1 MITLHATWYDGC
13 LHLWGESASAD
24 SYAVPVDALRFHL
37 GNHWDGL
44 LVSGATSGQLELNLP
59 HRGDTPVPSWVEP
72 ADQASEPVHMAA
84 TTIPSLMFA
93 PADAV
98 DLLTIDHARVDGAF
112 RLAATFCYWSKA
124 ALLLLELLA
133 GQKFVP
139 AIHRQ
144 SATRFRGYWRIVV
157 NDDSASS
164 RLETLIATMP
174 PVCRSVVNGSTEAQ
188 ASGIVENFLWIS
200 ADQLVRRC
208 LKSDELAHAIV
219 DRASAAGASQMAWLR
234 SLVSGDPML
243 DDTPEACEAIHQK
256 VQAWIGKLEPSR
268 DSRPMRTCFQ
278 LHAPEVAE
286 GGSDAAALPWKITV
300 HVQAT
305 KNEEHVIEAW
315 RLWGE
320 DRDDPSILERP
331 FEHARGTVVS
341 DILHAAKHFPLLES
355 CTDPSTGMA
364 CELSVAQTH
373 VFLRD
378 AVPVLKLEGFGIWLP
393 KWWHED
399 QPQLQLELDIHPLD
413 ASSAAADSSLGLHTL
428 VGYNWKLMYGTHELT
443 DLEIESLASAKN
455 ALIPI
460 RNEWVEVQPSEVE
473 AALSFARKQSHGRLT
488 VLESI
493 RQAYF
498 TEHADTGL
506 PIVGLKAHGWI
517 ERLLDASSYNAQLEQ
532 VVAPIGFRGTLRP
545 YQLTGLAWLM
555 FLARHGLGA
564 CLADDMGLGKT
575 IQLIALWLL
584 EREDGKDVG
593 PTLLIVPMSLV
604 GNWRREIEKFGPTL
618 RVMVHHGLERLTG
631 KEFVDQVAHYDVV
644 ISTYG
649 LMHRDLEHLA
659 AVPWHRVALDEA
671 QNIKN
676 PAAKQTAAVRS
687 LRAEHRLALTGT
699 PVENRLSELWSIMEF
714 LNPGYLGTARD
725 FRGRFAIPIERQ
737 QDARRGQRL
746 ARLVQPFLLRRKKSD
761 PVVRA
766 DLPEKLEMKVFCN
779 LTREQAVLYESVVQE
794 ALGRIDHAQGIQRRG
809 LILSALVK
817 LKQICNHPAQFL
829 GDGSPLPGRSGKVAR
844 LTDMLEVIMAEGERT
859 LVFTQFRV
867 MGRLLQEHLRETCR
881 CGVFFLHGGTTQP
894 DRDKMVQRFQTDE
907 DAPPVFV
914 LSLKAGGFG
923 LNLTQA
929 NHVIHFD
936 RWWNPAVE
944 DQATD
949 RVHRIGQHRQVQV
962 HKFVSVGTLEE
973 RIDALIERKRALAD
987 ILGTGEKWITEL
999 STNSLREMFV
1009 LSRDAVAE
1017 D

>member
-1 MITLHATWYDGC
+1 MD
-13 LHLWGESASAD
+13 
-24 SYAVPVDALRFHL
+24 F
-37 GNHWDGL
+37 
-44 LVSGATSGQLELNLP
+44 Q
-59 HRGDTPVPSWVEP
+59 
-72 ADQASEPVHMAA
+72 
-84 TTIPSLMFA
+84 
-93 PADAV
+93 
-98 DLLTIDHARVDGAF
+98 
-112 RLAATFCYWSKA
+112 
-124 ALLLLELLA
+124 
-133 GQKFVP
+133 
-139 AIHRQ
+139 
-144 SATRFRGYWRIVV
+144 
-157 NDDSASS
+157 
-164 RLETLIATMP
+164 
-174 PVCRSVVNGSTEAQ
+174 
-188 ASGIVENFLWIS
+188 
-200 ADQLVRRC
+200 
-208 LKSDELAHAIV
+208 
-219 DRASAAGASQMAWLR
+219 AGAVAGIR
-234 SLVSGDPML
+234 
-243 DDTPEACEAIHQK
+243 
-256 VQAWIGKLEPSR
+256 
-268 DSRPMRTCFQ
+268 RPMRTCFQ
-278 LHAPEVAE
+278 LHAPEVVE
-286 GGSDAAALPWKITV
+286 GEDTGAASLPWKITV

-341 DILHAAKHFPLLES
+341 DILHAAKHFPLLET
-355 CTDPSTGMA
+355 CIEPSTGMA
-364 CELSVAQTH
+364 CELSVAQAH

-378 AVPVLKLEGFGIWLP
+378 AVPVLKLEGFGVWLP
-393 KWWHED
+393 GWWHND
-399 QPQLQLELDIHPLD
+399 QPQLQLELDIHPLE
-413 ASSAAADSSLGLHTL
+413 ASGATVDTSLGLHTL
-428 VGYNWKLMYGTHELT
+428 VGHKWKLMYGTHELT
-443 DLEIESLASAKN
+443 ELEIQSLASARH

-473 AALSFARKQSHGRLT
+473 AALEFAQRQSHDRLT
-488 VLESI
+488 VLDSI

-498 TEHADTGL
+498 TEHTDTGL
-506 PIVGLKAHGWI
+506 PVAGLRAHGWV
-517 ERLLDASSYNAQLEQ
+517 EGLLNASSYNEQLER
-532 VVAPIGFRGTLRP
+532 VAAPVGFQGTLRP
-545 YQLTGLAWLM
+545 YQLTGLAWLT
-555 FLARHGLGA
+555 FLTRHGLGA

-584 EREDGKDVG
+584 EREEGEDVG

-604 GNWRREIEKFGPTL
+604 GNWKREIDRFGPSL
-618 RVMVHHGLERLTG
+618 RAMVHHGLERSTG
-631 KEFVDQVAHYDVV
+631 QEFVDEVAHYDVI

-649 LMHRDLEHLA
+649 LMHRDLDHLA
-659 AVPWHRVALDEA
+659 AVSWHRVALDEA

-676 PAAKQTAAVRS
+676 PAAKQTTAVQS
-687 LRAEHRLALTGT
+687 LRAPHRLALTGT

-746 ARLVQPFLLRRKKSD
+746 ARLVQPFLLRRKKTD
-761 PVVRA
+761 PSIRA

-829 GDGSPLPGRSGKVAR
+829 GDGSPLPGRSGKMAR

-867 MGRLLQEHLRETCR
+867 MGRLLQEHIRETFR
-881 CGVFFLHGGTTQP
+881 SEVFFLHGGTTQP
-894 DRDKMVQRFQTDE
+894 DRDKMVQRFQTDAG
-907 DAPPVFV
+907 APHVFV

-923 LNLTQA
+923 LNLTEA

-962 HKFVSVGTLEE
+962 HKYVSVGTLEE

-987 ILGTGEKWITEL
+987 ILGSGEKWITEL
-999 STNSLREMFV
+999 TTNSLREMFA